1 MLIGK
6 SRRGDTIVEV
16 VLAFGVFTLVAVGT
30 NALMNRGV
38 SLAEQSLE
46 ITLVRA
52 QIDAQAELL
61 RYARSVNSDAWS
73 DITDHAKTA
82 VGGAAIDEA
91 NIPDLSTLTDCPSS
105 APQYSFMLNVTDD
118 VLVFHRLDT
127 APTSAFYTPA
137 SVHSQFSA
145 STDSPDTPAFSGIW
159 VVPIRSVAVVAA
171 ATVAYDMHIGTCW
184 NVPGADRPFTL
195 STIVRLYDTP

>member
-1 MLIGK
+1 MFIGK

-16 VLAFGVFTLVAVGT
+16 VLAFAVFTLVAVGT

-61 RYARSVNSDAWS
+61 RYAQSVNSDAWQ
-73 DITDHAKTA
+73 DIKTHVDEA
-82 VGGAAIDEA
+82 VDGGATDILPSDL
-91 NIPDLSTLTDCPSS
+91 PDVSEFTECPST
-105 APQYSFMLNVTDD
+105 APQYSFMLGAPGK
-118 VLVFHRLDT
+118 VLTFYRLDT
-127 APTSAFYTPA
+127 IPPIPSPYKPA
-137 SVHSQFSA
+137 TVHSQFYPSSA
-145 STDSPDTPAFSGIW
+145 TPTFSGIW
-159 VVPIRSVAVVAA
+159 VIPIIAEETTS
-171 ATVAYDMHIGTCW
+171 TIAYDMHIGTCW

-195 STIVRLYDTP
+195 STIVRLYDAS